1 MVKVNAGSLST
12 MASTVSNASASRSSA
27 LSQAMSSFHGLLS
40 EGNLKGKAY
49 DSARNYSSNVL
60 IPLLQGMILYTE
72 ALGENASELQTLYAS
87 YCGGESLDSEDLER
101 DIQSYE
107 SSLRSAQNM
116 CRLLEKDPT
125 ATHSMVSSSRAYATK
140 LQADLTDLREK
151 LRHLYAFNNAS
162 SSVFSDMADDPKKS
176 NDLASMISGG
186 ISQVSTDFASF
197 SASAGFPR
205 RDKTKMGWSKDIS
218 KQWKQRNELID
229 AYKAA
234 TEKLKNGK
242 TLSKD
247 EAEAIRK
254 YAKKYPTK
262 VPEYVSEYLKGQ
274 EPNKKTTKTAN
285 TSINYYEEFKKVMD
299 SDTAKRL
306 GQLFGLLPSKF
317 TESVLA
323 SDGLWEILASVE
335 KSGVKGSK
343 AVDAILEGLSKY
355 EGLRKSGALWSILSK
370 VEKSGVKGSKAVDA
384 ILEGLSKVHKG
395 LDFLA
400 SPVKEG
406 TKWGLEKVSGF
417 KSLEKAVQTGKNLV
431 GDAKFL
437 GKGIK
442 FLGKVGTV
450 ATFAELGFEGISGG
464 IEEYSKSKD
473 IGKAVGKGALSAVSS
488 VGPLEGATIGA
499 TIGSAVPV
507 VGTTAGAVVG
517 GIVGGA
523 IQITKW
529 IEPDFFD
536 DPVKGTKNIVNKA
549 GKAIKGAT
557 DAVSDAIG
565 GFGKALGF
573 G

>member
-1 MVKVNAGSLST
+1 MLP
-12 MASTVSNASASRSSA
+12 
-27 LSQAMSSFHGLLS
+27 FH
-40 EGNLKGKAY
+40 
-49 DSARNYSSNVL
+49 
-60 IPLLQGMILYTE
+60 
-72 ALGENASELQTLYAS
+72 
-87 YCGGESLDSEDLER
+87 
-101 DIQSYE
+101 
-107 SSLRSAQNM
+107 
-116 CRLLEKDPT
+116 
-125 ATHSMVSSSRAYATK
+125 
-140 LQADLTDLREK
+140 
-151 LRHLYAFNNAS
+151 
-162 SSVFSDMADDPKKS
+162 
-176 NDLASMISGG
+176 
-186 ISQVSTDFASF
+186 
-197 SASAGFPR
+197 
-205 RDKTKMGWSKDIS
+205 
-218 KQWKQRNELID
+218 
-229 AYKAA
+229 
-234 TEKLKNGK
+234 
-242 TLSKD
+242 
-247 EAEAIRK
+247 
-254 YAKKYPTK
+254 
-262 VPEYVSEYLKGQ
+262 
-274 EPNKKTTKTAN
+274 
-285 TSINYYEEFKKVMD
+285 
-299 SDTAKRL
+299 
-306 GQLFGLLPSKF
+306 
-317 TESVLA
+317 
-323 SDGLWEILASVE
+323 
-335 KSGVKGSK
+335 SK
-343 AVDAILEGLSKY
+343 A
-355 EGLRKSGALWSILSK
+355 
-370 VEKSGVKGSKAVDA
+370 
-384 ILEGLSKVHKG
+384 HKG